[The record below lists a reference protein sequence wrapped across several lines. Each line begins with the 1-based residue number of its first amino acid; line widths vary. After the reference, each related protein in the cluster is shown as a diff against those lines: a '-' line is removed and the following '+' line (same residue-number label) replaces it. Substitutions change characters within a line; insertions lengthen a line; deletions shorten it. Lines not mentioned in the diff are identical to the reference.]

1 MNKRAG
7 IILSATVVVIAV
19 VLVVLRTRH
28 RPAAV
33 EAAPAPPAA
42 QVATVQQGS
51 IDQVLT
57 LAGQFQP
64 YQEVDIHPKVSGF
77 IRRIYVDIGDRV
89 HRGETLAVL
98 EVPELKAQLA
108 GTVSEVA
115 RSKDDVTRAEREVT
129 RAKSTHLALQD
140 EYERLLKTSQA
151 QPGLVAQQELDDAL
165 AKDQSSGAQ
174 VDAAEAS
181 LSAAQNALQVAE
193 DNRDRV
199 SAIESYTNV
208 VAPLDG
214 VIVWR
219 YADTGALIQSG
230 TNSNLQALPIVKL
243 AQSGI
248 LRLRVPVPEDDV
260 QYVHVGDPMQ
270 VRVDAVNRSFTGKVV
285 RFTREVSEATR
296 TMETEID
303 VPNPN
308 LTLDPGMYANTQL
321 QLEHASNVTTIPQE
335 ALVLA
340 GDQDEVY
347 VLGRDNHVHIRKVTV
362 GLQGSVLV
370 QITSGLNIGDRVILG
385 GQGKYHDG
393 ELVTPVLAQEPTS
406 DVTRAQGSMID
417 LHDQQGGMQ

>member
-1 MNKRAG
+1 MSKRAG
-7 IILSATVVVIAV
+7 IILSASVIVMAAV
-19 VLVVLRTRH
+19 FLLLRAH
-28 RPAAV
+28 NRPQPV
-33 EAAPAPPAA
+33 EAAPGPPAA
-42 QVATVQQGS
+42 QVAAVQRGS

-77 IRRIYVDIGDRV
+77 IRHIYVDIGDRV

-115 RSKDDVTRAEREVT
+115 RRKDDVVRAEREVM
-129 RAKSTHLALQD
+129 RAKSTHVALQD

-151 QPGLVAQQELDDAL
+151 QPGLVAEQELDDAL

-174 VDAAEAS
+174 VDAAEAT
-181 LSAAQNALQVAE
+181 LSAAQNALQVAQ
-193 DNRDRV
+193 DNNDRV
-199 SAIESYTNV
+199 SAIEHYTNV

-230 TNSNLQALPIVKL
+230 TNSNSQALPIVKL

-260 QYVHVGDPMQ
+260 QYVHIGDPMQ

-285 RFTREVSEATR
+285 RFTRDVTVSTR

-303 VPNPN
+303 VSNPN
-308 LTLDPGMYANTQL
+308 LMLDPGMYANTQL
-321 QLEHASNVTTIPQE
+321 QLEHVSNVLTIPQE

-340 GDQDEVY
+340 GDHDEVY
-347 VLGRDNHVHIRKVTV
+347 VLDRDNRVHIRKVTV
-362 GLQGSVLV
+362 GLEGSLLV
-370 QITSGLNIGDRVILG
+370 QIKAGLDDGDRVILG
-385 GQGKYHDG
+385 AQGKYHEG
-393 ELVTPVLAQEPTS
+393 EIVTPVLASEPSS

>member
-1 MNKRAG
+1 MQKRAG
-7 IILSATVVVIAV
+7 LILSATVIVVAAGF
-19 VLVVLRTRH
+19 LVLRTRH
-28 RPAAV
+28 RPAPV
-33 EAAPAPPAA
+33 EAAPGPPAA
-42 QVATVQQGS
+42 QVAAVQPGS

-64 YQEVDIHPKVSGF
+64 YQEVDVHPKVSGF
-77 IRRIYVDIGDRV
+77 IQHIYVDIGDRV
-89 HRGETLAVL
+89 HQGETLAVL

-115 RSKDDVTRAEREVT
+115 RSKDDVVRAQREVM
-129 RAKSTHLALQD
+129 RAKSTHTALHD
-140 EYERLLKTSQA
+140 EYERLLRTSQA
-151 QPGLVAQQELDDAL
+151 QPGLVAAQELDDAL

-174 VDAAEAS
+174 VDAAQAA

-193 DNRDRV
+193 DNHDRV
-199 SAIESYTNV
+199 SAIEQYTHV

-230 TNSNLQALPIVKL
+230 TNSDSQALPIVRL

-260 QYVHVGDPMQ
+260 QFVHIGDPMQ
-270 VRVDAVNRSFTGKVV
+270 VRVDAVGRSFTGKVV
-285 RFTREVSEATR
+285 RFTREVSAATR

-303 VPNPN
+303 VQNPN
-308 LTLDPGMYANTQL
+308 LALDPGMYANTQL
-321 QLEHASNVTTIPQE
+321 QLEHVSGVPTVPQE

-340 GDQDEVY
+340 GNQEEVY
-347 VLGRDNHVHIRKVTV
+347 ALDSNNRVHIRKVTV
-362 GLQGSVLV
+362 GLQGSELV
-370 QITSGLNIGDRVILG
+370 QITAGLQDGDRVILG
-385 GQGKYHDG
+385 AQGKYHDG
-393 ELVTPVLAQEPTS
+393 EIVTPVLAQEPSS
-406 DVTRAQGSMID
+406 DVTRAQGSMVD

>member
-7 IILSATVVVIAV
+7 IILSASVIVIAA
-19 VLVVLRTRH
+19 VLVVLLTRH

-33 EAAPAPPAA
+33 EAAPGPPAA
-42 QVATVQQGS
+42 QVAAVQQGS

-77 IRRIYVDIGDRV
+77 IRQIYVDIGDRV

-115 RSKDDVTRAEREVT
+115 RSKDDVVRAEREVM
-129 RAKSTHLALQD
+129 RAKSTHMALHD
-140 EYERLLKTSQA
+140 EYERLLKTSEA
-151 QPGLVAQQELDDAL
+151 QPGLVAQQELDDAE

-174 VDAAEAS
+174 VDAAEAA

-193 DNRDRV
+193 DNHDRV

-260 QYVHVGDPMQ
+260 QYVHIGDPMQ

-303 VPNPN
+303 VPNPD

-321 QLEHASNVTTIPQE
+321 QLEHVSDVPTIPQE
-335 ALVLA
+335 ALVLT

-347 VLGRDNHVHIRKVTV
+347 VLDSNNRVHIRKVTV
-362 GLQGSVLV
+362 GLQGSQLV
-370 QITSGLNIGDRVILG
+370 QITSGLNDGDRVILG
-385 GQGKYHDG
+385 GQGKYHEG
-393 ELVTPVLAQEPTS
+393 EIVTPVVAQEPTS
-406 DVTRAQGSMID
+406 DITRAQGSMID
-417 LHDQQGGMQ
+417 LHDQQGGAQ

>member
-1 MNKRAG
+1 MHKRAG
-7 IILSATVVVIAV
+7 IILSATVVLVAV
-19 VLVVLRTRH
+19 VLVVLWTRH

-42 QVATVQQGS
+42 QVATVQKGS

-115 RSKDDVTRAEREVT
+115 RSKDDITRAEREVT

-151 QPGLVAQQELDDAL
+151 QPGLVAEQELDDAL

-260 QYVHVGDPMQ
+260 QYVHIGDPML
-270 VRVDAVNRSFTGKVV
+270 VRVDAVHRSFTGKVV
-285 RFTREVSEATR
+285 RFTREVTAATR

-303 VPNPN
+303 VPNPS

-321 QLEHASNVTTIPQE
+321 QLEHVGNATTIPQE
-335 ALVLA
+335 ALVLT
-340 GDQDEVY
+340 GDQEEVY
-347 VLGRDNHVHIRKVTV
+347 VLDRDNRVHIRKVTV

-370 QITSGLNIGDRVILG
+370 QITSGLNQGDRVILG

-393 ELVTPVLAQEPTS
+393 EVVTPVLASEPSS